1 MIADAVGHLS
11 HQERPMK
18 KSPVAHAGKQPPRLS
33 LRSETVRM
41 LTQHELILIVAGNC
55 VQGSS
60 HTHNETNALGVC

>member
-1 MIADAVGHLS
+1 
-11 HQERPMK
+11 MK

-41 LTQHELILIVAGNC
+41 LTQHELTLIVAGNC

-60 HTHNETNALGVC
+60 HTNNETNAFGIC